1 MNQDDDPEIALIKA
15 RKLKRLRE
23 NAAILNKIKQTSESQ
38 VKRQQTDRDVLSS
51 LLYDRADEVL
61 RLAESQYPSQAKL
74 IIKKLAQLIKDAEI
88 TSPISGG
95 ELLALFRYAGL
106 RIRVNT
112 QIKIE
117 DHGKFISF
125 SDKLKMDN
133 E

>member
-23 NAAILNKIKQTSESQ
+23 NAAILDKIKQTSESQ

-74 IIKKLAQLIKDAEI
+74 IIKKLAQLVKDAEI

-125 SDKLKMDN
+125 SDKLKKDS

>member
-15 RKLKRLRE
+15 RKMKKLRE
-23 NAAILNKIKQTSESQ
+23 QAAIMNKIREAADVEVTRPK
-38 VKRQQTDRDVLSS
+38 TDREVLSS

-61 RLAESQYPSQAKL
+61 RLAEAQFPSHSKL
-74 IIKKLAQLIKDAEI
+74 LVKKIAQLIKEGEI

-117 DHGKFISF
+117 DHGKFISI
-125 SDKLKMDN
+125 SDKLKKEN

>member
-23 NAAILNKIKQTSESQ
+23 HAAMLDKIKQTNDSQ
-38 VKRQQTDRDVLSS
+38 VLRQKTDREVLSS

-61 RLAESQYPSQAKL
+61 RLAESQYPSQTRL
-74 IIKKLAQLIKDAEI
+74 LIKKIAQLINEGEI

-112 QIKIE
+112 QIKID

-125 SDKLKMDN
+125 SDKLKKEN